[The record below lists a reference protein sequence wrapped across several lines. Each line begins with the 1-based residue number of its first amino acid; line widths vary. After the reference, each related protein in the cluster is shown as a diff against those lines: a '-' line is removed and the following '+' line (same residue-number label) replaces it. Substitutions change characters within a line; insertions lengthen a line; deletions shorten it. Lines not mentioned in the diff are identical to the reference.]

1 MRSVFR
7 LPRITAI
14 VVALCTG
21 ALSHLASAQPYPAK
35 PARIVVPF
43 AAGGSSDVMAR
54 TVGRQ
59 LSEQMGAQFV
69 VENRPGAGGSV
80 AMEGVAKSPGDGYTL
95 LFGTIGSNGISPA
108 LYKNLSFDPVKDL
121 APISLLHQHPNVVL
135 VHASLPIN
143 SVQELISYAKA
154 NPGKL
159 TFASSGNGSVSHLA
173 GELLK
178 SIVGIQMVHVPYKG
192 GGAALP
198 DLLAGNVSMM
208 IETPANAISM
218 LKTGKLRALAVT
230 GAARWPSFPDLPT
243 MMEAGVPGYQVDS
256 WTGLFAPATTPRPII
271 DRLHVEL
278 ARAVRDPGYRNAM
291 LQLGAESVS
300 TTPDEFR
307 AFLQG
312 EVTKWGKAI
321 QASGAK
327 ID

>member
-1 MRSVFR
+1 MR
-7 LPRITAI
+7 TALLLSRAASI
-14 VVALCTG
+14 GVALCAAAFAPHAT
-21 ALSHLASAQPYPAK
+21 AQAYPAK
-35 PARIVVPF
+35 PARIIVPF

-54 TVGRQ
+54 TVGKQ
-59 LSEQMGAQFV
+59 LAEQMGAQFV
-69 VENRPGAGGSV
+69 VENRPGAGGNI
-80 AMEGVAKSPGDGYTL
+80 ALEGVAKSAGDGYTL
-95 LFGTIGSNGISPA
+95 LFGTIGTNGISPA
-108 LYKNLSFDPVKDL
+108 LFRNLPFDPVKDL
-121 APISLLHQHPNVVL
+121 APISMLHQHPNVV
-135 VHASLPIN
+135 VVNSALPIN
-143 SVQELISYAKA
+143 SVQELIGYAKA

-159 TFASSGNGSVSHLA
+159 TFASAGNGSVSHLA

-178 SIVGIQMVHVPYKG
+178 SIAGIQLVHVPYKG

-218 LKTGKLRALAVT
+218 IKSGKLRALAVT

-256 WTGLFAPATTPRPII
+256 WTGLFAPATTPRAII
-271 DRLHVEL
+271 ERLQAEL
-278 ARAVRDPGYRNAM
+278 VKAARDPGYRQAM
-291 LQLGAESVS
+291 LAMGAESVS

-312 EVTKWGKAI
+312 EVAKWGKAI